1 MAVKVEEIRKNLL
14 DPKKLPLPP
23 KPIVTD
29 IKVFPYI
36 DHHGID
42 SLEVWVIL
50 DDSTTRK
57 DRRAENLAAIRMAIN
72 DALLGADID
81 LFPYTRMLTPS
92 DMKEAGIEL

>member
-50 DDSTTRK
+50 DDSTTQE
-57 DRRAENLAAIRMAIN
+57 DRSVDNRQAISNAID
-72 DALLGADID
+72 DALLGAGID

-92 DMKEAGIEL
+92 DMKEAGIE

>member
-1 MAVKVEEIRKNLL
+1 MVVKVEEIRKNIL
-14 DPKKLPLPP
+14 DPRKLPLPP

-29 IKVFPYI
+29 IKVFPYV

-57 DRRAENLAAIRMAIN
+57 DRSVDNVRAIRTAIH
-72 DALLGADID
+72 DTLLGAEIE
-81 LFPYTRMLTPS
+81 LFPYIRVLTPS